1 MKFEEVMPALKN
13 GKKIKRKEWFEDN
26 GYRTAE
32 KALAKIRCLN
42 ALVLK
47 EVKGFVVPEKRFEA
61 SEHHSSLK
69 HLYERKGFDLS
80 AFKIPNKRQVLRNC
94 VETEIGLYV
103 LNNLKG

>member
-47 EVKGFVVPEKRFEA
+47 EVKGFPNYLVDNLGNVYNRLTRF
-61 SEHHSSLK
+61 
-69 HLYERKGFDLS
+69 
-80 AFKIPNKRQVLRNC
+80 
-94 VETEIGLYV
+94 
-103 LNNLKG
+103 